1 MSGLAHDCATSSSSP
16 LREVGDKSKRKV
28 SFIRDNGIQVN
39 EAIREKELRVI
50 GPDGEQYGVLSRD
63 EALRKAEDLELDLI
77 KIGGNQTPPV
87 CKIADF
93 GKYLYEKE
101 RKEKENKK
109 NQKQQ
114 ELKELRMTP
123 NIDTN
128 DLNTKI
134 SAARKFIEKGHKIK
148 VTLRFRGREMT
159 RTQSFEHVLTN
170 FAEQLKDVAVI
181 EKGAKTEGRNMSIVI
196 APKK

>member
-1 MSGLAHDCATSSSSP
+1 M
-16 LREVGDKSKRKV
+16 
-28 SFIRDNGIQVN
+28 
-39 EAIREKELRVI
+39 
-50 GPDGEQYGVLSRD
+50 
-63 EALRKAEDLELDLI
+63 
-77 KIGGNQTPPV
+77 
-87 CKIADF
+87 
-93 GKYLYEKE
+93 KYLITL
-101 RKEKENKK
+101 K

-134 SAARKFIEKGHKIK
+134 SAAKKFIEKGHKIK